1 MDPVN
6 GLLDLHR
13 SRRKANNRSDPL
25 EVIRVPHEDGLFL
38 GSGEEI
44 FFQGDRIL
52 SKLAFEL
59 PL

>member
-1 MDPVN
+1 MKPIN

-38 GSGEEI
+38 GSGDEV
-44 FFQGDRIL
+44 FFQGD
-52 SKLAFEL
+52 
-59 PL
+59 